1 MDTGDARMS
10 LPRRS
15 DLAHHW
21 PLDPQ
26 TVFLNHGSFGATP
39 SEVLEEQGRLRGLL
53 ERDPVRF
60 FEREYSDMWD
70 ESRSAVARMLNAD
83 VDGMVFV
90 SNATQGVNTV
100 LRSLDLEP
108 GDEIIVPD
116 HSYQACWN
124 AVDYVTRRSGAKT
137 VVVEIP
143 FRVEDP
149 KQVIDLIMEAVT
161 ERTVLALIDTVT
173 SPTGSR
179 MPFEELTNR
188 LQSRGV
194 DVLLDAAHG
203 PGIVPIDL
211 SRLEPAYCVGNFHKW
226 TCSPKGSAFLHIRK
240 DRKDLIHPLNIS
252 HGFSFEGTAQ
262 EKFEFEFAWPG
273 TQDPTPWLCIPKAMS
288 FMEELV
294 VGGWPEIM
302 RRNRDLALQGR
313 NLICD
318 ALGTTP
324 PVPDTMV
331 SALASVEV
339 PTDEE
344 VGPMSLDGDPFHNYL
359 LDEYSIQVP
368 VMPWR
373 HHDTKY
379 IRISAQLYNHIDEY
393 RYLADALTDSL

>member
-1 MDTGDARMS
+1 MR

-39 SEVLEEQGRLRGLL
+39 SEVLEEQGRFRGLL

-83 VDGMVFV
+83 VDGMAFV
-90 SNATQGVNTV
+90 SNATQGVNTI
-100 LRSLDLEP
+100 LRSLDLRP

-124 AVDYVTRRSGAKT
+124 AVDYVTGRSGAKT

-143 FRVEDP
+143 FRVENP

-211 SRLEPAYCVGNFHKW
+211 DRLEPAYCVGNFHKW
-226 TCSPKGSAFLHIRK
+226 ACSPKGSAFLHIRK

-288 FMEELV
+288 FMEGLV
-294 VGGWPEIM
+294 DGGWPKIM
-302 RRNRDLALQGR
+302 NLNRELALQGR

-324 PVPDTMV
+324 PVPDSMV
-331 SALASVEV
+331 SALASVEI

-344 VGPMSLDGDPFHNYL
+344 VGQMSLDGDPFHNYL

-373 HHDTKY
+373 HHGTKY

-393 RYLADALTDSL
+393 RYLADVLTDSL

>member
-10 LPRRS
+10 LPSRS

>member
-1 MDTGDARMS
+1 MDTGDASMS
-10 LPRRS
+10 LPRKS
-15 DLAHHW
+15 ELSHHW

-39 SEVLEEQGRLRGLL
+39 SEVLEEQGRFRDLL

-60 FEREYSDMWD
+60 FEREYSDLWD

-83 VDGMVFV
+83 VDGMTFV

-100 LRSLDLEP
+100 LRSLNLRP

-188 LQSRGV
+188 LQTRGV

-211 SRLEPAYCVGNFHKW
+211 GRLEPAYCVGNFHKW

-240 DRKDLIHPLNIS
+240 DRKDLIRPLNIS

-288 FMEELV
+288 FMEGLV
-294 VGGWPEIM
+294 EDGWPEIM
-302 RRNRDLALQGR
+302 SRNRNLVLQGR

-331 SALASVEV
+331 SALASVEI

-373 HHDTKY
+373 HHGTKY

>member
-1 MDTGDARMS
+1 MDTGDARMR

-39 SEVLEEQGRLRGLL
+39 SEVLEEQGRFRGLL

-83 VDGMVFV
+83 VDGMAFV
-90 SNATQGVNTV
+90 SNATQGVNTI
-100 LRSLDLEP
+100 LRSLDLRP

-124 AVDYVTRRSGAKT
+124 AVDYVTGRSGAKT

-143 FRVEDP
+143 FRVENP

-211 SRLEPAYCVGNFHKW
+211 DRLEPAYCVGNFHKW
-226 TCSPKGSAFLHIRK
+226 ACSPKGSAFLHIRK

-288 FMEELV
+288 FMEGLV
-294 VGGWPEIM
+294 DGGWPKIM
-302 RRNRDLALQGR
+302 NLNRELALQGR

-324 PVPDTMV
+324 PVPDSMV
-331 SALASVEV
+331 SALASVEI

-344 VGPMSLDGDPFHNYL
+344 VGQMSLDGDPFHNYL

-373 HHDTKY
+373 HHGTKY
-379 IRISAQLYNHIDEY
+379 IRISSQLYNHIDEY
-393 RYLADALTDSL
+393 RYLADVLTDSL

>member
-1 MDTGDARMS
+1 MEARGAGMI

-21 PLDPQ
+21 PLDPE

-39 SEVLEEQGRLRGLL
+39 IGVLEEQGRIRSRL

-60 FEREYSDMWD
+60 FEREYSDSWD
-70 ESRSAVARMLNAD
+70 ESRASVARMLNAD
-83 VDGMVFV
+83 VDGLTFV

-100 LRSLDLEP
+100 LRSLDLKP

-124 AVDYVTRRSGAKT
+124 AVDYVTQRSGAKT
-137 VVVEIP
+137 IVVEIP
-143 FRVEDP
+143 FRLDGPE
-149 KQVIDLIMEAVT
+149 QVIDLIMDAVT
-161 ERTVLALIDTVT
+161 ESTVLALIDTVT
-173 SPTGSR
+173 SPTGTR
-179 MPFEELTNR
+179 MPFEELTQR
-188 LQSRGV
+188 LQARGV

-211 SRLEPAYCVGNFHKW
+211 GRLAPAYCAGNCHKW
-226 TCSPKGSAFLHIRK
+226 VCSPKGSAFLHIRE
-240 DRKDLIHPLNIS
+240 DRKDMIHPLNIS

-273 TQDPTPWLCIPKAMS
+273 TQDPTPWLCIPQAMS
-288 FMEELV
+288 FMEGLV
-294 VGGWPEIM
+294 EGGWSEIM
-302 RRNRDLALQGR
+302 SRNRNLSIQGR
-313 NLICD
+313 NLICE

-324 PVPDTMV
+324 PVPDSMV
-331 SALASVEV
+331 CSMASVEV

-344 VGPMSLDGDPFHNYL
+344 VGPMSLEGDPFHNQL

-373 HHDTKY
+373 HHGTKY

-393 RYLADALTDSL
+393 GYLADALTDSL

>member
-1 MDTGDARMS
+1 MDAGDARMS

-211 SRLEPAYCVGNFHKW
+211 GRLEPAYCVGNFHKW

-294 VGGWPEIM
+294 DGGWPEIM

-344 VGPMSLDGDPFHNYL
+344 VGPMSLEGDPFHNYL

>member
-10 LPRRS
+10 LPSRS

-344 VGPMSLDGDPFHNYL
+344 VGPMSLEGDPFHNYL

>member
-10 LPRRS
+10 LPSRS

-211 SRLEPAYCVGNFHKW
+211 SRLEPAYCVGNIHKW
-226 TCSPKGSAFLHIRK
+226 TCSPKGSAFLRIRR
-240 DRKDLIHPLNIS
+240 DRKGLIHPLNIS